1 MTRIPSV
8 FGCRAALAFVLVLAL
23 ALGGCEGAILGPSGG
38 GSADTPP
45 GGPGSSAGSAP
56 DTTNTPSATG
66 TTPPVGGFTVP
77 AEQPVLLP
85 FETRLSKV
93 AAVAGLPESDPAFDL
108 LRQNATRLGA
118 YDFANGVVPDHSWTA
133 LRLSLWVQSLKPVC
147 ASPAMAARFPAL
159 PESLGPFIEAAY
171 GRAMTDEDLA
181 DIDAARA
188 GLALTPEQLSRT
200 LCLALLS
207 SAELVIQ

>member
-1 MTRIPSV
+1 MAEVRSV
-8 FGCRAALAFVLVLAL
+8 FGCCVALVGLLGP
-23 ALGGCEGAILGPSGG
+23 ALGGCEGAILGPPGG
-38 GSADTPP
+38 VSADTPS
-45 GGPGSSAGSAP
+45 GGLGSNGTSAAGSSNAS
-56 DTTNTPSATG
+56 SATG
-66 TTPPVGGFTVP
+66 TTPVGGFAVP

-118 YDFANGVVPDHSWTA
+118 YDFANGVVPDSSWTA

-147 ASPAMAARFPAL
+147 ASPAVAARFPSL

-171 GRAMTDEDLA
+171 GRPMNDEDRA
-181 DIDAARA
+181 DVEAARA
-188 GLALTPEQLSRT
+188 GLTLTPEQLSRT
-200 LCLALLS
+200 LCLTLLS